1 MNFRTIII
9 VALSAFISFS
19 GSSAQETFQVTFGG
33 TGVDYG
39 YAVKQTM
46 DSGYIV
52 AGYTTSFGAGNRD
65 VYLIRTDKSGQK
77 LWSKTYGA
85 ANIDYAWTI
94 DIAVDGGFL
103 IGAHS
108 GSFGAGSHDIY
119 LIKCDSVGL
128 VEWTKVYGGGSAD
141 GAYSLQQT
149 ADGGYI
155 VSAHTSSFGAGQH
168 DVYLIKINNSGDTLW
183 TRAYGGTSGDYLRA
197 VHQTVDGG
205 YVLVAETFS
214 FGAGSADVYLL
225 KTDSLGK
232 VMWTKTYGGSSSDYG
247 YSVKQTFDGGFI
259 IAGFTNSFGA
269 GQFDLYVTKT
279 DMNGVV
285 IWSKTYGGA
294 SSDYGHS
301 VIQTLDSGYVICGY
315 TLSFGMATQV
325 YLVKLDSDGN
335 LLWSKT
341 YGGSGNDFGWSVE
354 QTTDS
359 GFVITGN
366 TDSFGR
372 GNRDVYLIKTD
383 RFGNSG
389 CHEAVAAT
397 IVSDAATITGSTQ
410 TLIDSG
416 AFVNSTATIIEDVVA
431 ADSLLLCDNSV
442 CLNCVRGDTNNDNN
456 FNILDLTFL
465 VDFIFRG
472 GSKPACSEEA
482 DINNDAIPSNILDLT
497 FIVDFIFRGGQ
508 TPAPC

>member
-1 MNFRTIII
+1 
-9 VALSAFISFS
+9 
-19 GSSAQETFQVTFGG
+19 
-33 TGVDYG
+33 
-39 YAVKQTM
+39 
-46 DSGYIV
+46 
-52 AGYTTSFGAGNRD
+52 
-65 VYLIRTDKSGQK
+65 
-77 LWSKTYGA
+77 
-85 ANIDYAWTI
+85 
-94 DIAVDGGFL
+94 
-103 IGAHS
+103 
-108 GSFGAGSHDIY
+108 
-119 LIKCDSVGL
+119 
-128 VEWTKVYGGGSAD
+128 
-141 GAYSLQQT
+141 
-149 ADGGYI
+149 
-155 VSAHTSSFGAGQH
+155 
-168 DVYLIKINNSGDTLW
+168 
-183 TRAYGGTSGDYLRA
+183 
-197 VHQTVDGG
+197 
-205 YVLVAETFS
+205 
-214 FGAGSADVYLL
+214 
-225 KTDSLGK
+225 
-232 VMWTKTYGGSSSDYG
+232 
-247 YSVKQTFDGGFI
+247 
-259 IAGFTNSFGA
+259 
-269 GQFDLYVTKT
+269 
-279 DMNGVV
+279 
-285 IWSKTYGGA
+285 
-294 SSDYGHS
+294 
-301 VIQTLDSGYVICGY
+301 
-315 TLSFGMATQV
+315 MATQV

-335 LLWSKT
+335 LLWSKS

>member
-1 MNFRTIII
+1 MNLKIINI
-9 VALSAFISFS
+9 VALAALISFS
-19 GSSAQETFQVTFGG
+19 ESSAQETFQVTFGG
-33 TGVDYG
+33 TAVDYG
-39 YAVKQTM
+39 YAVKQTS

-65 VYLIRTDKSGQK
+65 VYLIRTDRSGQK

-119 LIKCDSVGL
+119 LIKCDSVGII
-128 VEWTKVYGGGSAD
+128 EWTRAYGGGSAD
-141 GAYSLQQT
+141 GVYSLEQT
-149 ADGGYI
+149 TDGGYI
-155 VSAHTSSFGAGQH
+155 LSSHTSSFGAGQH
-168 DVYLIKINNSGDTLW
+168 DVYLIKINSIGDTLW
-183 TRAYGGTSGDYLRA
+183 TRTYGGSSGDYLRA
-197 VHQTVDGG
+197 VQQTDDGG
-205 YVLVAETFS
+205 YILVAETFS
-214 FGAGSADVYLL
+214 FGAGLADVYLL
-225 KTDSLGK
+225 KTDSIGN

-247 YSVKQTFDGGFI
+247 YSVKQTVDGGFV
-259 IAGFTNSFGA
+259 IAGYTNSFGA
-269 GQFDLYVTKT
+269 GQFDLYVIKT
-279 DMNGVV
+279 DINGSL
-285 IWSKTYGGA
+285 IWSKTFGGA

-301 VIQTLDSGYVICGY
+301 VIQTLDSGYIISGY
-315 TLSFGMATQV
+315 TLSSGMAAQV

-335 LLWSKT
+335 LLWSKS

-354 QTTDS
+354 QTMDS

-389 CHEAVAAT
+389 CHEAVAVT
-397 IVSDAATITGSTQ
+397 IASDAATITGSTQ
-410 TLIDSG
+410 TLVDAG
-416 AFVNSTATIIEDVVA
+416 AFVNSTATITEDVVA
-431 ADSLLLCDNSV
+431 ADSLLLCDNSA
-442 CLNCVRGDTNNDNN
+442 CLDCLRGDTNNDNK
-456 FNILDLTFL
+456 FDILDLTFL

-472 GSKPACSEEA
+472 GSKPECSEEA
-482 DINNDAIPSNILDLT
+482 DINNDDTPSNILDLT